1 MSLRANKHQQFA
13 KDALTEFSDG
23 SFGKFISEKEIEKGI
38 FDVRFEATAR
48 GYQGWHWVVT
58 ITQPDKRK
66 SATIS
71 EISLMAGPDALVAP
85 PWVPWSERLKDFRQQ
100 LRLEGKAK
108 TDAEAD
114 ELISQMSGAHNQQGH
129 SAERTADDGGME
141 PPKKTRIRKR
151 LIKRSEDQGGD
162 QPESSADSDN

>member
-66 SATIS
+66 GATIS

-114 ELISQMSGAHNQQGH
+114 ELISQMSGAHNQQSH

-162 QPESSADSDN
+162 QPESSADSEN

>member
-66 SATIS
+66 GATIS

-114 ELISQMSGAHNQQGH
+114 ELISQMSGAHNQQSH

-162 QPESSADSDN
+162 QPESRADSDN

>member
-1 MSLRANKHQQFA
+1 MSLRGNKHQALA
-13 KDALTEFSDG
+13 KSALSEFSDG
-23 SFGKFISEKEIEKGI
+23 SYGKFISEKEIEKGI

-66 SATIS
+66 GATIS

-114 ELISQMSGAHNQQGH
+114 ELISQMSGAHNQQGN
-129 SAERTADDGGME
+129 SSERTADDGGME
-141 PPKKTRIRKR
+141 PPKKTRVRKR

>member
-58 ITQPDKRK
+58 ITQPEDPGRRARMLEFVVGFEQVLITAADLGLSPELEL
-66 SATIS
+66 SATYS
-71 EISLMAGPDALVAP
+71 VMG
-85 PWVPWSERLKDFRQQ
+85 
-100 LRLEGKAK
+100 G
-108 TDAEAD
+108 
-114 ELISQMSGAHNQQGH
+114 ELSG
-129 SAERTADDGGME
+129 D
-141 PPKKTRIRKR
+141 
-151 LIKRSEDQGGD
+151 
-162 QPESSADSDN
+162 

>member
-66 SATIS
+66 GATIS

-114 ELISQMSGAHNQQGH
+114 ELISQMSGAHNQQSH
-129 SAERTADDGGME
+129 AAERTADDGGME

-162 QPESSADSDN
+162 QPESRADSDN

>member
-1 MSLRANKHQQFA
+1 MSLRASKHQQFA

-38 FDVRFEATAR
+38 FDVRFESTAK
-48 GYQGWHWVVT
+48 GYAGWHWVVT

-71 EISLMAGPDALVAP
+71 EISLLAGPDALLAP
-85 PWVPWSERLKDFRQQ
+85 AWVPWSERLQEFRQQ
-100 LRLEGKAK
+100 LRKEGKAK

-114 ELISQMSGAHNQQGH
+114 ALISKMSGSDNQESH
-129 SAERTADDGGME
+129 STQRHADDGGVE
-141 PPKKTRIRKR
+141 PPKKTRVRKR
-151 LIKRSEDQGGD
+151 LIKRSEDQSSNQPD
-162 QPESSADSDN
+162 QAAEGEN